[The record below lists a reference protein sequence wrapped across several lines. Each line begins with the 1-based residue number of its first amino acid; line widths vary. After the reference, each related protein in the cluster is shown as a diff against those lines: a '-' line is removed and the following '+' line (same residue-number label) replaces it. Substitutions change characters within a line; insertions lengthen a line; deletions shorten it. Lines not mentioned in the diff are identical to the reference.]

1 MQRKVILEPSDDE
14 IHIDSMYDDCILAA
28 YAEGDG
34 HVMVLTTID
43 DEYRSVWLYTDQ
55 MQNFNYSGKDLREI
69 VKEMIEDSL
78 EVFQFDDEIDFAN
91 WLVEIFGP
99 DNGPKVANEKPQV
112 GLKGPFTEAQVES
125 YNSRP

>member
-1 MQRKVILEPSDDE
+1 MQRKVILEASDKE
-14 IHIDSMYDDCILAA
+14 IHIDTMYDDCILAA

-34 HVMVLTTID
+34 HAMIITTID

-55 MQNFNYSGKDLREI
+55 MQNYNYSGKDLKEI
-69 VKEMIEDSL
+69 VREMIEDGL
-78 EVFQFDDEIDFAN
+78 EVIQFDEETEFSE
-91 WLVEIFGP
+91 WLHDLFGP
-99 DNGPKVANEKPQV
+99 DKPKVAEEVPQV